1 MNILITGGSSG
12 LGKATVEKLAKLNGF
27 IIYFT
32 YANSIEAAKKITA
45 EYPNTRSLH
54 CNFSDPA
61 SVDEL
66 VGGMAALEIDVLIN
80 NASSGFHKD
89 HFHKINAGIIKN
101 SFEINVLPVLKIT
114 GEAIKIFRKKK
125 FGKIITV
132 LSSYI
137 IDKPPTGLSEYVAN
151 KSYLLSM
158 HKSWATE
165 NIRFNITSNC
175 ISPSFMETNFT
186 VDTDERIVSQMK
198 EDHPLKALL
207 TTAEVAD
214 VILFYINASQQI
226 NGTNMI
232 INAGTSLI

>member
-12 LGKATVEKLAKLNGF
+12 LGRATVEKLAKLNGF
-27 IIYFT
+27 TIYFT
-32 YANSIEAAKKITA
+32 YANSIDAAKKITT

-66 VGGMAALEIDVLIN
+66 VRGMATLDIDILIN
-80 NASSGFHKD
+80 NASAGFHKD
-89 HFHKINAGIIKN
+89 HFHKIDSNIIKN
-101 SFEINVLPVLKIT
+101 SFETNVLPVLKIT
-114 GEAIKIFRKKK
+114 AEAIKIFRKKK
-125 FGKIITV
+125 SGKIITI
-132 LSSYI
+132 LSSYT
-137 IDKPPTGLSEYVAN
+137 IDRPPVGLSEYVAN
-151 KSYLLSM
+151 KTYLLSM
-158 HKSWATE
+158 SKSWATE

-186 VDTDERIVSQMK
+186 ADTDERIVSQMK
-198 EDHPLKALL
+198 EEHPLKALL
-207 TTAEVAD
+207 TTTEVAD
-214 VILFYINASQQI
+214 ALLFYINASQQV